1 MDCHLEPVGPSA
13 RLALLLA
20 ARRLLS
26 QHQQLQLSHH
36 IRTALA
42 AKARTSG
49 LSAAPLLCKHLLCP
63 PAAAAMAARYSKAY
77 RSKEGT
83 ASLARVYTDVCD
95 TRPPSY
101 SDYEALTVTVSFSA
115 CMLRVPT
122 HAIIRC
128 MFIKHCQGH
137 VCKLHGELWGHGSIK
152 CCDS

>member
-1 MDCHLEPVGPSA
+1 MELAGPSA

-20 ARRLLS
+20 ARRVLS
-26 QHQQLQLSHH
+26 QHQRLQLIQH
-36 IRTALA
+36 IRTAFA

-101 SDYEALTVTVSFSA
+101 SDYEALTVTVRLSACA
-115 CMLRVPT
+115 CMLCVPT
-122 HAIIRC
+122 HATAAACLRSTGAGLIL
-128 MFIKHCQGH
+128 H
-137 VCKLHGELWGHGSIK
+137 VMRFHGARQHQML
-152 CCDS
+152 